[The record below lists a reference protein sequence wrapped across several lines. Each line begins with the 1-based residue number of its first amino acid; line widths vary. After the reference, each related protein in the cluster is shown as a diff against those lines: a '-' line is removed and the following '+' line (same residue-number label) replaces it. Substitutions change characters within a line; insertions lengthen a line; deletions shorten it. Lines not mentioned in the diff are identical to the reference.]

1 MRRFIAG
8 PLQNY
13 GNPQGRTMYRRLR
26 NIPPRINLRALLQN
40 ASLSG
45 LWKDVK
51 EALAGT
57 ERDFTT
63 GTLGKAIFILALPM
77 VLEMIMESVFAVVD
91 IFFVSKLG
99 SEAVATVGIT
109 ESLMTII
116 YSLAMG
122 LSAATTALVSRRIGE
137 KNPEGAA
144 IAAVQAIIAGVAV
157 SLVISI
163 PGILLAPDIL
173 RLMGAS
179 TEITSKYFMYTT
191 IMLGSNVIIMLLFII
206 NSVFRS
212 AGDAAIS
219 MRVLWLGNIINIV
232 LDPCLIFG
240 VGPFPELGITGAAIA
255 TNIGRGIA
263 ILYQFHLLFRGN
275 KRVSLHMRH
284 LKLDL
289 GVMVRLFRIS
299 LGGIGQSLIAT
310 SSWIGMVRIISVF
323 GSQVMAGYTIAIRII
338 IFVLLPSWGLSN
350 AAATLVGQNL
360 GAKQPERA
368 ERSVWITGGINMILM
383 GSIAIAFI
391 AWPGFFIGLFIN
403 EPAVLA
409 SGISCLR
416 VLSYGFVAY
425 ALGMVVI
432 HSFNGAGDTVTPTF
446 INFFCFWLF
455 EIPLAYMLALPFGL
469 NENGVYI
476 AILAAETA
484 MTLVGVQLFRRGRW
498 KLREV

>member
-1 MRRFIAG
+1 
-8 PLQNY
+8 
-13 GNPQGRTMYRRLR
+13 MYRRLR
-26 NIPPRINLRALLQN
+26 GIPPRINLRALLQN
-40 ASLSG
+40 STLNG
-45 LWKDVK
+45 IWKDVK

-63 GTLGKAIFILALPM
+63 GTLSKAIFILALPM
-77 VLEMIMESVFAVVD
+77 VLEMVMESVFAVVD

-137 KNPEGAA
+137 KNREGAST
-144 IAAVQAIIAGVAV
+144 AAVQAIIAGIAV
-157 SLVISI
+157 SLVISV
-163 PGILLAPDIL
+163 PGILFAPDIL

-179 TEITSKYFMYTT
+179 TEITTKYFMYTS
-191 IMLGSNVIIMLLFII
+191 IMLGTNVIIMLLFII

-219 MRVLWLGNIINIV
+219 MRVLWLGNIINIF

-240 VGPFPELGITGAAIA
+240 VGPFPELGITGAAVA
-255 TNIGRGIA
+255 TNIGRGVA
-263 ILYQFHLLFRGN
+263 IIYQFYLLFRGN
-275 KRVSLHMRH
+275 KRVSLHLRH
-284 LKLDL
+284 IKLDL
-289 GVMVRLFRIS
+289 GVMARLFRIS

-310 SSWIGMVRIISVF
+310 SSWIGMVRIISIF
-323 GSQVMAGYTIAIRII
+323 GSQVMAGYTIAIRIV

-360 GAKQPERA
+360 GARQPDRA
-368 ERSVWITGGINMILM
+368 ERSVWFTGFLNMALM
-383 GSIAIAFI
+383 GSIGIAFI
-391 AWPGFFIGLFIN
+391 AWPGFFIGLFIS

-409 SGISCLR
+409 SGITCLR
-416 VLSYGFVAY
+416 FFSYGFVAY

-432 HSFNGAGDTVTPTF
+432 HSFNGAGDTATPTV

-455 EIPLAYMLALPFGL
+455 EIPLAYALALPLGMA
-469 NENGVYI
+469 ENGVYI

-484 MTLVGVQLFRRGRW
+484 MSLAGVIIFRRGRW

>member
-1 MRRFIAG
+1 
-8 PLQNY
+8 
-13 GNPQGRTMYRRLR
+13 MYRRLR

-40 ASLSG
+40 TTLNG
-45 LWKDVK
+45 VWKDVK

-63 GTLGKAIFILALPM
+63 GTLSKAIFILALPM
-77 VLEMIMESVFAVVD
+77 VLEMVMESVFAVVD

-116 YSLAMG
+116 YSLAIG

-144 IAAVQAIIAGVAV
+144 IAAVQAIIAGVGV

-163 PGILLAPDIL
+163 PGIMLAPDIL

-219 MRVLWLGNIINIV
+219 MRVLWLGNIINIF

-240 VGPFPELGITGAAIA
+240 VGPFPEMGITGAAVA

-263 ILYQFHLLFRGN
+263 ILYQFYLLFRGN
-275 KRVSLHMRH
+275 KRVSLHLRH
-284 LKLDL
+284 LRFDLECYGSTFSHFFGRDRPITDRHLELDRHGPDHL
-289 GVMVRLFRIS
+289 RLWQPS
-299 LGGIGQSLIAT
+299 DGGLYHRYPYHYLC
-310 SSWIGMVRIISVF
+310 V
-323 GSQVMAGYTIAIRII
+323 
-338 IFVLLPSWGLSN
+338 
-350 AAATLVGQNL
+350 AA
-360 GAKQPERA
+360 
-368 ERSVWITGGINMILM
+368 LM
-383 GSIAIAFI
+383 GFEQCCSN
-391 AWPGFFIGLFIN
+391 PGGA
-403 EPAVLA
+403 E
-409 SGISCLR
+409 
-416 VLSYGFVAY
+416 
-425 ALGMVVI
+425 LGRQ
-432 HSFNGAGDTVTPTF
+432 
-446 INFFCFWLF
+446 
-455 EIPLAYMLALPFGL
+455 
-469 NENGVYI
+469 
-476 AILAAETA
+476 TA
-484 MTLVGVQLFRRGRW
+484 
-498 KLREV
+498 